1 MSDLRLLSLD
11 FDGTMIAPWE
21 DGRVEPSPDLLRC
34 LGRLRSAGVVFAMN
48 TGRSLPLVE
57 DAIRLFPFQPDYAL
71 TTEREVFA
79 WLGKRWEP
87 VGDWNRQCYE
97 KHAELFGQAR
107 EQLNRIEQFVETATA
122 ARLVREDD
130 QLVGIVAQSESE
142 MIRIVD
148 VISQGQKQL
157 PDLSYQRNGIYLRFC
172 HRAYDKGSVL
182 RNLQDF
188 LGVTAEQTFA
198 AGDNHNDL
206 SMLRPD
212 LARYLACPS
221 NSVPE
226 IKSVVRLNRG
236 IVAERKGGAGTAEA
250 LVRFFPDLLPG

>member
-1 MSDLRLLSLD
+1 MADLRLLSLD

-21 DGRVEPSPDLLRC
+21 DGRAEPSRDLLRC
-34 LGRLRSAGVVFAMN
+34 LEHLRSAGVVFAMN
-48 TGRSLPLVE
+48 TGRTLPLVE

-79 WLGKRWEP
+79 WSGKRWEP
-87 VGDWNRQCYE
+87 VGDWNHQCYE

-107 EQLNRIEQFVETATA
+107 EQLSRIEQFVGTDTA

-130 QLVGIVAQSESE
+130 QLVGLVAQSEAE

-148 VISQGQKQL
+148 VIAQAQKQL
-157 PDLSYQRNGIYLRFC
+157 ADLSYQRNGVYLRFC
-172 HRAYDKGSVL
+172 HRAYDKGAVL

-188 LGVTAEQTFA
+188 LGITAEQTFA

-206 SMLRPD
+206 PMLRPD

-226 IKSVVRLNRG
+226 IKSLVRLNRG

-250 LVRFFPDLLPG
+250 LIRFFPGLLPG

>member
-21 DGRVEPSPDLLRC
+21 EGRVEPSPDLLRC
-34 LGRLRSAGVVFAMN
+34 LEHLRSAGVVFAMN

-57 DAIRLFPFQPDYAL
+57 DAISLFPFQPDYAL
-71 TTEREVFA
+71 AMEKEVFV
-79 WLGKRWEP
+79 WSGKRWAP

-107 EQLNRIEQFVETATA
+107 EQLNRIEQFVAAGTA

-130 QLVGIVAQSESE
+130 LLVGVVAQSESE
-142 MIRIVD
+142 MVRIVD
-148 VISQGQKQL
+148 VIGQAQKQL
-157 PDLSYQRNGIYLRFC
+157 PDLSYQRNGVYLRFC
-172 HRAYDKGSVL
+172 HRDYDKGAVL

-198 AGDNHNDL
+198 AGDNNNDL
-206 SMLRPD
+206 PMLRQD

-236 IVAERKGGAGTAEA
+236 IVAQRKGGAGTAEA
-250 LVRFFPDLLPG
+250 LIRFFPDLLPD